1 MWLGIETSSVV
12 SSVAVMNESQ
22 LLGEITIQAGL
33 THSEQLVP
41 HIQSLLAMTRVEKS
55 DLKGIVVASG
65 PGSFTGLR
73 IGMGTAKAMAYA
85 LHIPLYGV
93 MTMDGLARNIPYTT
107 DTICTVIDAQKKHV
121 YAALYAY
128 DGERLQ
134 VKEEP
139 FVVEAASL
147 VERLRNQHKRVVFVG
162 DGIKRIAPLVADDEL
177 LIIGDPIYRIPKAS
191 SLLLSARPLIER
203 GESANPM
210 DMVPYYIRRSEAE
223 VLWEEKHKEKKA
235 KRKMP
240 APTAKAVEK
249 QVPKRVVPVIEKE
262 EGIPED
268 VLSIV
273 MMAAIEAYEAEQV
286 VENPFKDAKEL
297 NNGLVVRSIRRRR

>member
-33 THSEQLVP
+33 THSD
-41 HIQSLLAMTRVEKS
+41 IQSLLEMTRVEKS

-134 VKEEP
+134 VRK
-139 FVVEAASL
+139 
-147 VERLRNQHKRVVFVG
+147 
-162 DGIKRIAPLVADDEL
+162 L
-177 LIIGDPIYRIPKAS
+177 L
-191 SLLLSARPLIER
+191 
-203 GESANPM
+203 
-210 DMVPYYIRRSEAE
+210 
-223 VLWEEKHKEKKA
+223 H
-235 KRKMP
+235 
-240 APTAKAVEK
+240 
-249 QVPKRVVPVIEKE
+249 
-262 EGIPED
+262 
-268 VLSIV
+268 
-273 MMAAIEAYEAEQV
+273 
-286 VENPFKDAKEL
+286 
-297 NNGLVVRSIRRRR
+297 